1 MVASCANCE
10 AITSMLV
17 IARLAV
23 TDKHPEAGSEHK
35 TYCRYQNQSVS
46 HIKFIHL
53 ACFEKIKRF

>member
-46 HIKFIHL
+46 HINQRSFTSRVL
-53 ACFEKIKRF
+53 KR